1 MDKSLDR
8 SVKNSIFGSF
18 LLLILLSA
26 GVIGYMTIE
35 HYTFVEALYMTIIT
49 VSTVGFEEVHNLSTT
64 GMLFTIFLIIFS
76 LGTFGFVISS
86 ITKYALDGVF
96 RNYYKDN
103 KVKRKISNL
112 ENHVIIC
119 GYGRV
124 GKQAAQ
130 ELMHHNVQVVII
142 DNDPE
147 EIENVKKHDSLLY
160 LMGDA
165 TSDEIMEAAQ
175 IYKAQSL
182 ITTLPK
188 DADNL
193 FVVLSVRGLCPD
205 LKIISRASYEHS
217 DIKLKRAGASNVIM
231 PDRIGGQ
238 RMAKL
243 VAQPDIVE
251 FIENILIQEA
261 NEVNLIE
268 VDCHILHESLIN
280 KSIKEIGYRNKSGAN
295 IIGLKNADNTY
306 IFNPSPETILT
317 VSNKLFVLGN
327 EEQIK
332 TFEAVL
338 KNGK

>member
-1 MDKSLDR
+1 MEKNLTR
-8 SVKNSIFGSF
+8 SVRNSILGSI
-18 LLLILLSA
+18 LLLMLISL
-26 GVIGYMTIE
+26 GVFGYMTIE

-112 ENHVIIC
+112 DNHVIIC

-124 GKQAAQ
+124 GKQAAH
-130 ELMHHNVQVVII
+130 ELVDHGVKVVII
-142 DNDPE
+142 ASDPV
-147 EIENVKKHDSLLY
+147 EIENVKKIEELLY
-160 LMGDA
+160 LQGDA
-165 TSDEIMEAAQ
+165 TSDEVMEAAQ
-175 IYKAQSL
+175 IHKAQSL

-193 FVVLSVRGLCPD
+193 FVVLSARGLCPD

-217 DIKLKRAGASNVIM
+217 DIKLKRAGATNVIM

-261 NEVNLIE
+261 NEVNLEEINCE
-268 VDCHILHESLIN
+268 ILHESLLN
-280 KSIKEIGYRNKSGAN
+280 KTISEIGFRNKSGAN
-295 IIGLKNADNTY
+295 IIGLKREDNTY
-306 IFNPSPETILT
+306 VFNPPAETSLRPT
-317 VSNKLFVLGN
+317 SKLFVLGN
-327 EEQIK
+327 NEQIK
-332 TFEAVL
+332 TFEKLL
-338 KNGK
+338 KSGH